1 MPSACN
7 TLTVRVVCAGVI
19 GRTDGH
25 VPCHG
30 SRSLELSAACA
41 RCLSA
46 EPSACCV
53 SRGLTECVLCQPQPA
68 LCSLMA
74 YSMITTDNTGFAEVR
89 AWISLLEGSDVDSVL
104 RSRGI
109 ILPEHDPAS
118 ANTVADAAPPNQSE
132 VLPEAGASSIVAEV
146 TPENVSLP
154 PAAPAQTQQLV
165 AAQVSGLPSTQAPIN
180 LSAPGVPSLGAQS
193 TTGSELLTEGFSV
206 QKISDTIAALL
217 DYNDLAHQD
226 GFEAFDVDEDD
237 RINMEDLLA
246 AAESLQ
252 LDANAEDLSLWF
264 RAVNVSGDGR
274 ITFQEWNAAL
284 GSANSEEVLRSR
296 GVAIVD
302 ADGVQISAGSQ
313 TGAIAP
319 SSVVPTVE
327 LPNMRA
333 PSVGK
338 SVADVKQSPGEAA
351 DAIQNVT
358 DTIAAILKHSE
369 LSIDDGFAEFDCDQ
383 DGSISS
389 QDLSTSCQQL
399 ELDVSMDHVR
409 LWYQSVDAS
418 AAGIS
423 LETWRAVLSGANA
436 DRVLRSRGVVLESES
451 GAQASSTTKTGN
463 SLPVAMISNMLAA
476 TLAFNELP
484 FHDAFQDFDE
494 DADGKISQAD
504 FESAASQLQLDDTS
518 LADLTA
524 WHRHYNTAGDGYMT
538 MDEWLAALNAADVE
552 KTLRSRGVD
561 ASTISGGS
569 GKDMELIHR
578 VAGSFNAV
586 FRVRNS
592 FPLQNTCY
600 ADPSPGRSQV
610 HVCCEPADDH

>member
-1 MPSACN
+1 
-7 TLTVRVVCAGVI
+7 
-19 GRTDGH
+19 
-25 VPCHG
+25 
-30 SRSLELSAACA
+30 
-41 RCLSA
+41 
-46 EPSACCV
+46 
-53 SRGLTECVLCQPQPA
+53 
-68 LCSLMA
+68 MA
-74 YSMITTDNTGFAEVR
+74 HSIITTENTGFAEVR

-132 VLPEAGASSIVAEV
+132 VLPEAGASSIVSEV
-146 TPENVSLP
+146 TPENTSLP

-180 LSAPGVPSLGAQS
+180 LSAPGVPSVGAQS
-193 TTGSELLTEGFSV
+193 TTGSEFLTEGFSV

-226 GFEAFDVDEDD
+226 GFEAFDVDEDE

-252 LDANAEDLSLWF
+252 LDANAEELSLWF

-333 PSVGK
+333 PSIGK
-338 SVADVKQSPGEAA
+338 SVAHVKQSPGEAA

-358 DTIAAILKHSE
+358 ERKRKHKPT
-369 LSIDDGFAEFDCDQ
+369 
-383 DGSISS
+383 
-389 QDLSTSCQQL
+389 TS
-399 ELDVSMDHVR
+399 
-409 LWYQSVDAS
+409 
-418 AAGIS
+418 G
-423 LETWRAVLSGANA
+423 
-436 DRVLRSRGVVLESES
+436 
-451 GAQASSTTKTGN
+451 
-463 SLPVAMISNMLAA
+463 
-476 TLAFNELP
+476 
-484 FHDAFQDFDE
+484 
-494 DADGKISQAD
+494 
-504 FESAASQLQLDDTS
+504 
-518 LADLTA
+518 LT
-524 WHRHYNTAGDGYMT
+524 
-538 MDEWLAALNAADVE
+538 
-552 KTLRSRGVD
+552 
-561 ASTISGGS
+561 
-569 GKDMELIHR
+569 
-578 VAGSFNAV
+578 
-586 FRVRNS
+586 
-592 FPLQNTCY
+592 
-600 ADPSPGRSQV
+600 
-610 HVCCEPADDH
+610 